1 MFKTVALLLVKNGQV
16 VQSTEFMNFI
26 PLGRLDIALESLV
39 VLNPDEI
46 CIIDV
51 DGNIEKTLETHSYSV
66 NAINLPMCVG
76 GGASAELI
84 NRFSIE
90 RLLKNSAIFNNL
102 NADQDMFIGKQALI
116 AYLPYKLTGERFLVF
131 NSDSRQFIEKKI
143 EFLQKILS
151 VYSEVILLDA
161 DGQGIKNGFND
172 RILDYIPSSIIHR
185 IYLCGGMNS
194 LQVQKAK
201 SAGYSGVIVDNTS
214 LYELSSIDRRYCEA
228 M

>member
-1 MFKTVALLLVKNGQV
+1 MFKTVALLLVKNGLV

-51 DGNIEKTLETHSYSV
+51 DGNIEKTLEIHSYSLNSV
-66 NAINLPMCVG
+66 NLPMCVG

-84 NRFSIE
+84 NRFAVE
-90 RLLKNSAIFNNL
+90 RLLQNSAIFNNL
-102 NADQDMFIGKQALI
+102 NSDQDMLIGKQALI
-116 AYLPYKLTGERFLVF
+116 AYLPYKLTGDRFLVF
-131 NSDSRQFIEKKI
+131 NSDSRKFVEKKI

-151 VYSEVILLDA
+151 VYSEIVLLDA

-172 RILDYIPSSIIHR
+172 RIFDYIPSSIINR

-201 SAGYSGVIVDNTS
+201 STGYSGVIIDNTS
-214 LYELSSIDRRYCEA
+214 LYEVSRIDRRYFDA